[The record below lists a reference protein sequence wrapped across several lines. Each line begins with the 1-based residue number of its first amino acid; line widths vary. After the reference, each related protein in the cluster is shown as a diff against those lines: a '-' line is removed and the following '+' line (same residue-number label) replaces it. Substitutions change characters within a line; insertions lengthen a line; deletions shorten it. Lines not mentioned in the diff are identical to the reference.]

1 MHGRAGSDRG
11 VTADPRCVP
20 FIVWS
25 VTIVLVAGC
34 GGGSASTCG
43 NTILSEVTSPG
54 AELEAV
60 VFDRD
65 CGATTRSSIQVSVLP
80 AGAPLR
86 ASEPGNLFIGETD
99 QPGGPSVQ
107 VVWVGRNRL
116 RVVHDSRLRIV
127 KAVRSVA
134 AVRVEYLP
142 SSSTGPDTVVVKS
155 GNLSLRG
162 LLWTPAGTGPFPAV
176 LFNHGSYSVG
186 DTLTSQDMGV
196 LGPVFAR
203 HGYVFLFLC
212 RRGIGLSKDQGP
224 ADGDLMA
231 DVLRA
236 RGPRGRNDIQM
247 RLLEGEELNEA
258 TAGLEFLRT
267 LREVD
272 AHRIAVA
279 GHSFGGSLT
288 LFLAA
293 RDTTLRAVVVFSGA
307 AHSWSLSSELRRRL
321 REAVRHTPPVFFI
334 HPANDYST
342 ESGQALAAEMQRLG
356 RPHRLE
362 IYPAFGRNP
371 HEGHNFLFHD
381 AGMWEGDV
389 FAFLDSIR

>member
-1 MHGRAGSDRG
+1 MPPMTR
-11 VTADPRCVP
+11 DPRCVP

-25 VTIVLVAGC
+25 GTIILAAGC

-54 AELEAV
+54 AELEVV

-80 AGAPLR
+80 AGDPLH
-86 ASEPGNLFIGETD
+86 ASEPGNLFIAETD
-99 QPGGPSVQ
+99 RNAESPSGPPVR
-107 VVWVGRNRL
+107 VEWVGRNRL
-116 RVVHDSRLRIV
+116 RVIHDSRLRIV
-127 KAVRSVA
+127 KAARSIA
-134 AVRVEYLP
+134 AVRIEYVP
-142 SSSTGPDTVVVKS
+142 SSSSVPDTVVVKS

-162 LLWTPAGTGPFPAV
+162 LLWTPPGTGPFPAV
-176 LFNHGSYSVG
+176 LFNHGSYSAG
-186 DTLTSQDMGV
+186 DTLTSQDLGA

-212 RRGIGLSKDQGP
+212 RRGIGLSRDQGP

-231 DVLRA
+231 DAFAA
-236 RGPRGRNDIQM
+236 RGQRGRNDIQL

-258 TAGLEFLRT
+258 TAGLAFLRT

-272 AHRIAVA
+272 THRIAVA

-293 RDTTLRAVVVFSGA
+293 SDTTLRAVVIFSGA
-307 AHSWSLSSELRRRL
+307 AHSWSLSPELRRRL
-321 REAVRHTPPVFFI
+321 RDAVHHTPPVLFI
-334 HPANDYST
+334 HTANDYST
-342 ESGQALAAEMQRLG
+342 ESGQALAAEMQRIG
-356 RPHRLE
+356 RPHRLK

-381 AGMWEGDV
+381 VGMWEADV

>member
-1 MHGRAGSDRG
+1 MRDFR
-11 VTADPRCVP
+11 RLP
-20 FIVWS
+20 FIIWS
-25 VTIVLVAGC
+25 GTVVLAAAC
-34 GGGSASTCG
+34 GRESASTCR
-43 NTILSEVTSPG
+43 NTILSTVTSPG

-60 VFDRD
+60 IFDRD
-65 CGATTRSSIQVSVLP
+65 CGATTRSSIEVSVLP
-80 AGAPLR
+80 PGAPLR
-86 ASEPGNLFIGETD
+86 ASESGNLFIAETD
-99 QPGGPSVQ
+99 RNVVSPGAPSVR
-107 VVWVGRNRL
+107 VEWVGRNRL
-116 RVVHDSRLRIV
+116 RVIHDFRLRIV
-127 KAVRSVA
+127 KAVRSIA
-134 AVRVEYLP
+134 AVRVEYVP
-142 SSSTGPDTVVVKS
+142 SSSSGADTVVVKS

-162 LLWTPAGTGPFPAV
+162 LLWTPAGTGPFPGV

-186 DTLTSQDMGV
+186 DTLTSQDLGA

-231 DVLRA
+231 DALAA
-236 RGPRGRNDIQM
+236 RGTRGLNDIQL

-258 TAGLEFLRT
+258 AAGLAFLRT

-272 AHRIAVA
+272 THRIAVA

-293 RDTTLRAVVVFSGA
+293 RDTTLRAVVIFSGA

-321 REAVRHTPPVFFI
+321 REAVHQTPPVFFI
-334 HPANDYST
+334 HAANDYST

-356 RPHRLE
+356 RPHRLK
-362 IYPAFGRNP
+362 IYPAFGLTP

-381 AGMWEGDV
+381 TGMWEADV
-389 FAFLDSIR
+389 FGFLDSIR